1 MSMLGSNFSIM
12 GKAKNF
18 NLSFNNLFFNTI
30 SITSTWY
37 VSSESAGCNT
47 NGFKKSIKKTKI
59 FYFGYIIWLVSSAY
73 CKARTGNLLVSYLHT
88 AI

>member
-12 GKAKNF
+12 GKVKNV

-47 NGFKKSIKKTKI
+47 NGFKKID
-59 FYFGYIIWLVSSAY
+59 
-73 CKARTGNLLVSYLHT
+73 
-88 AI
+88 